1 MSIAQA
7 LNVVSSFFLT
17 ILTKIFNIEF
27 FDGLAFGKIA
37 LIVLVICLAFDVF
50 LQIAG
55 RRLND
60 GVSAAGSVR
69 AEISWTEQEPYN
81 GTRAVVPYGSTPDL
95 KAQAAFNH
103 FWRG

>member
-1 MSIAQA
+1 MTIGEA
-7 LNVVSSFFLT
+7 LGLVSNFFLT
-17 ILTKIFNIEF
+17 IITRVFNIEF
-27 FDGLAFGKIA
+27 FEGLPLGKVA
-37 LIVLVICLAFDVF
+37 LIVLVLCLAFDVF

-81 GTRAVVPYGSTPDL
+81 GTKAVVPVGSIPNYR
-95 KAQAAFNH
+95 ANAAFNH
-103 FWRG
+103 LWRG